1 MMGPWFSREGSGMG
15 GEGAF
20 VRLRGVALAVSG
32 LMFGFFAG
40 AADLVSIEDWRKAWN
55 EGRYEE
61 MTGLTEREE
70 VFCSPTEGWL
80 TGEALIALG
89 KRAELEKWAERMA
102 KRMPETLIG
111 PYLRYREALARGDTR
126 LARTLAEEGC
136 RVSDRQSWWGRRSL
150 DLVMLGA
157 MRLEA
162 GADAKTV
169 LNTYFLPALQKSA
182 ECEEAWEAIVRLA
195 LDRGDHDL
203 ASKKAREGL
212 KKFSSNVRLKV
223 MLGEA
228 LRNTDSRKATML
240 WMEALSVNPQ
250 MWDAIFLLGLGHL
263 HSDTKD
269 TARFW
274 LDQIPEGHVYSRAM
288 RLAFGVMEGRSGS
301 ELVSSAGGRRAAGTD
316 WKRDFREATPWV
328 LSKAGELVSGGY
340 LFAEGAALQE
350 AACGLDAEFLMAKRL
365 RGEDLLKLGRV
376 EEAWKLLEEVH
387 AKDGYDVTVFNLL
400 ELRDRTKGHVERLSG
415 DVLVRMSPLEMEVYG
430 DRLLTF
436 LGRARERLG
445 VLYQWKPEVPTR
457 VEVFDVRK
465 DFAVRT
471 FGAPRGEGYLAV
483 CFGDVITA
491 GGPRTAD
498 ARGHSWQA
506 TLWHEYTHTV
516 TLGLSRN
523 RIPRWLSEGIS
534 VMEEQEMD
542 PGWGHR
548 YRPRH
553 RSRLMHGQLYGFAD
567 IAEAFGSEEPTEM
580 DFAYFQA
587 GLMARWMAEAK
598 GRAVLREV
606 LTELGEGGAV
616 KKVLEKRYGKFEEM
630 DRAFFAYAKRWAA
643 AQGGSLDWRD
653 VAEAVTDEAA
663 RTDYFSVMARVR
675 RAMGAKDWKAAEQEL
690 RRVVTEAPLVRDEE
704 KGPWML
710 LARARRE
717 LGDTAGERQALEE
730 ALKLDHSMPTA
741 WERLMELVESSGDEE
756 ERLRVSEGYLGVDPL
771 NAGLLTK
778 RVGWLEKTG
787 RVTEAV
793 GECARLKRLEP
804 EREARWDSRMG
815 VLLAGV
821 DNVRAR
827 KHLLDALAT
836 NPRDRRA
843 LDTLDRMDRNASAS
857 GEQTTNGQKVPA
869 AEPAKGGGGVR

>member
-1 MMGPWFSREGSGMG
+1 MI
-15 GEGAF
+15 
-20 VRLRGVALAVSG
+20 
-32 LMFGFFAG
+32 FGFFAG

-55 EGRYEE
+55 EGRYAE

-111 PYLRYREALARGDTR
+111 PYLRYREAFSRGDTK
-126 LARTLAEEGC
+126 LARALAEEGC

-150 DLVMLGA
+150 DLVMLGV

-195 LDRGDHDL
+195 LDRGDHEL
-203 ASKKAREGL
+203 AAKKAREGL

-228 LRNTDSRKATML
+228 LRNTDARKAASL

-301 ELVSSAGGRRAAGTD
+301 ELVSSSGGRRTAGTD

-350 AACGLDAEFLMAKRL
+350 AASGLDGEFLMAKRL

-542 PGWGHR
+542 SGWGHR

-553 RSRLMHGQLYGFAD
+553 RSRLIQGQLYGFAD
-567 IAEAFGSEEPTEM
+567 IADAFGSEEPTEI

-606 LTELGEGGAV
+606 LTELGEGVSV
-616 KKVLEKRYGKFEEM
+616 KRVLEKRYGKVEEM
-630 DRAFFAYAKRWAA
+630 DRDFFAYAKRWAA

-653 VAEAVTDEAA
+653 GADAVTDDTA
-663 RTDYFSVMARVR
+663 RTDYFSAMARVR

-690 RRVVTEAPLVRDEE
+690 RRVVMEAPLVRDEE

-710 LARARRE
+710 LARTRRE
-717 LGDTAGERQALEE
+717 LGDRAGERQALEE
-730 ALKLDHSMPTA
+730 ALKLDHSMPAA
-741 WERLMELVESSGDEE
+741 WERLMELVESSGDDE

-778 RVGWLEKTG
+778 RVDWLERTG
-787 RVTEAV
+787 RIAEAV

-815 VLLAGV
+815 VLLAGI
-821 DNVRAR
+821 DNVRAK

-843 LDTLDRMDRNASAS
+843 LDTLERMDRNGSASADQDVN
-857 GEQTTNGQKVPA
+857 GEKGPMTK
-869 AEPAKGGGGVR
+869 PAKGGGGTR

>member
-1 MMGPWFSREGSGMG
+1 MVGPWFSGRGSGLRCERFSLWG
-15 GEGAF
+15 
-20 VRLRGVALAVSG
+20 RLSVSALALCGVF
-32 LMFGFFAG
+32 LTFFAE
-40 AADLVSIEDWRKAWN
+40 AADLVSIEDWRRAWD
-55 EGRYEE
+55 EGGYEE

-89 KRAELEKWAERMA
+89 KRGELEQWAERMA

-111 PYLRYREALARGDTR
+111 PYLRYREALARGDTKV
-126 LARTLAEEGC
+126 ARTLAEEGC

-195 LDRGDHDL
+195 LDRGDHEL
-203 ASKKAREGL
+203 AAKKAREGL
-212 KKFSSNVRLKV
+212 KKFPSNVRLKV

-228 LRNTDSRKATML
+228 LRNTDARKATAI
-240 WMEALSVNPQ
+240 WTEALVVNPR
-250 MWDAIFLLGLGHL
+250 MWEAIFLLGLGHL

-269 TARFW
+269 AARFW

-301 ELVSSAGGRRAAGTD
+301 DLVSLPGVRRVALPE
-316 WKRDFREATPWV
+316 WKREFRDATPWV
-328 LSKAGELVSGGY
+328 LSKAGELVSGSY

-350 AACGLDAEFLMAKRL
+350 AACKLDPEFLMAKRL
-365 RGEDLLKLGRV
+365 WGEDLLKLGRV

-387 AKDGYDVTVFNLL
+387 GKDGYDVTVFNLL
-400 ELRDRTKGHVERLSG
+400 ELRDRTKGHVERGIG
-415 DVLVRMSPLEMEVYG
+415 DVVVRMAPLEMDVYG
-430 DRLLTF
+430 DRLLRL

-445 VLYQWKPEVPTR
+445 ALYQWKPVVPTR

-523 RIPRWLSEGIS
+523 RVPRWLSEGIS

-542 PGWGHR
+542 SGWGHR

-553 RSRLMHGQLYGFAD
+553 RSRLMQGQLYGFGE
-567 IAEAFGSEEPTEM
+567 IAEAFGSEEPTEI

-587 GLMARWMAEAK
+587 GLMVRWMAESK

-606 LTELGEGGAV
+606 LTDLADGLSV
-616 KKVLEKRYGKFEEM
+616 RKVLEKRFGKGDEM
-630 DRAFFAYAKRWAA
+630 DSAFFAYAKRWAA
-643 AQGGSLDWRD
+643 AQGGALDWRD
-653 VAEAVTDEAA
+653 GADVGNDEAT
-663 RTDYFSVMARVR
+663 RMDYFSVMARVR
-675 RAMGAKDWKAAEQEL
+675 KAMGAKDWKTAESEL
-690 RRVVTEAPLVRDEE
+690 RRVVEEAPLVRDEE

-717 LGDTAGERQALEE
+717 LGDASGERQALEE
-730 ALKLDHSMPTA
+730 ALKLGNSLPTA
-741 WERLMELVESSGDEE
+741 WERLLELVESVGDDED
-756 ERLRVSEGYLGVDPL
+756 RLRVSEGYLGVDPL

-778 RVGWLEKTG
+778 RVG
-787 RVTEAV
+787 
-793 GECARLKRLEP
+793 
-804 EREARWDSRMG
+804 
-815 VLLAGV
+815 
-821 DNVRAR
+821 
-827 KHLLDALAT
+827 
-836 NPRDRRA
+836 
-843 LDTLDRMDRNASAS
+843 
-857 GEQTTNGQKVPA
+857 
-869 AEPAKGGGGVR
+869 

>member
-1 MMGPWFSREGSGMG
+1 
-15 GEGAF
+15 
-20 VRLRGVALAVSG
+20 
-32 LMFGFFAG
+32 
-40 AADLVSIEDWRKAWN
+40 
-55 EGRYEE
+55 
-61 MTGLTEREE
+61 
-70 VFCSPTEGWL
+70 
-80 TGEALIALG
+80 
-89 KRAELEKWAERMA
+89 
-102 KRMPETLIG
+102 
-111 PYLRYREALARGDTR
+111 
-126 LARTLAEEGC
+126 
-136 RVSDRQSWWGRRSL
+136 
-150 DLVMLGA
+150 
-157 MRLEA
+157 
-162 GADAKTV
+162 
-169 LNTYFLPALQKSA
+169 
-182 ECEEAWEAIVRLA
+182 
-195 LDRGDHDL
+195 
-203 ASKKAREGL
+203 
-212 KKFSSNVRLKV
+212 
-223 MLGEA
+223 
-228 LRNTDSRKATML
+228 
-240 WMEALSVNPQ
+240 
-250 MWDAIFLLGLGHL
+250 
-263 HSDTKD
+263 
-269 TARFW
+269 
-274 LDQIPEGHVYSRAM
+274 
-288 RLAFGVMEGRSGS
+288 
-301 ELVSSAGGRRAAGTD
+301 
-316 WKRDFREATPWV
+316 
-328 LSKAGELVSGGY
+328 
-340 LFAEGAALQE
+340 
-350 AACGLDAEFLMAKRL
+350 
-365 RGEDLLKLGRV
+365 
-376 EEAWKLLEEVH
+376 
-387 AKDGYDVTVFNLL
+387 
-400 ELRDRTKGHVERLSG
+400 
-415 DVLVRMSPLEMEVYG
+415 
-430 DRLLTF
+430 
-436 LGRARERLG
+436 
-445 VLYQWKPEVPTR
+445 
-457 VEVFDVRK
+457 
-465 DFAVRT
+465 
-471 FGAPRGEGYLAV
+471 
-483 CFGDVITA
+483 
-491 GGPRTAD
+491 
-498 ARGHSWQA
+498 
-506 TLWHEYTHTV
+506 
-516 TLGLSRN
+516 
-523 RIPRWLSEGIS
+523 
-534 VMEEQEMD
+534 
-542 PGWGHR
+542 
-548 YRPRH
+548 
-553 RSRLMHGQLYGFAD
+553 MHGQLYGFAD

-653 VAEAVTDEAA
+653 VADAVTDEAS

-843 LDTLDRMDRNASAS
+843 LDTLDRMDRNAAAS
-857 GEQTTNGQKVPA
+857 GEQTTNRKKVPA